1 MARDKLE
8 RGYREQCYRLCWGA
22 KSSLSLLNLEG
33 HIPHHSNVIPA
44 LTVWPS
50 LILDFINKNGEK
62 MNVDRHLN
70 NIGIVISNN
79 NKEISRLHDVIE
91 IYRNVVKKDEENGK
105 LNNPFKHAPLCR
117 LNTLIHQFAML
128 KGINH
133 DLKKERKRIV
143 NDKKNIQY
151 ALGL

>member
-1 MARDKLE
+1 
-8 RGYREQCYRLCWGA
+8 
-22 KSSLSLLNLEG
+22 
-33 HIPHHSNVIPA
+33 
-44 LTVWPS
+44 
-50 LILDFINKNGEK
+50 
-62 MNVDRHLN
+62 MNVHRRLN